1 MFFLKSAVFLRKKS
15 PRQGCTKPKTELGMH
30 QNPHFHRNPL
40 KINKNP
46 KINPPSTITIP
57 ESVQSALRFIDML
70 ILRPEDKGGLMPHL
84 AELVRLFDFL
94 NSLDTSG
101 GGGRQPFFSDS
112 GIVMVDG
119 ELIFGFSLI
128 FNSFS

>member
-30 QNPHFHRNPL
+30 QNPHFHQNPL

-57 ESVQSALRFIDML
+57 ESVYCM
-70 ILRPEDKGGLMPHL
+70 
-84 AELVRLFDFL
+84 
-94 NSLDTSG
+94 SLGMCATCNNTY
-101 GGGRQPFFSDS
+101 
-112 GIVMVDG
+112 
-119 ELIFGFSLI
+119 ET
-128 FNSFS
+128 